1 MLRRG
6 GNLGA
11 KLADKICNHKL
22 ATEAHTINV
31 IIVDLAGGVRR
42 FSQAVAQ
49 WIRCVASWP
58 RLPPGRQS
66 LGDIKKASEREHWP
80 IGLLVC
86 HRRVADQA
94 RSSLS

>member
-22 ATEAHTINV
+22 ATEAHTISV

-49 WIRCVASWP
+49 SIDVSRILVSPSFGETVA
-58 RLPPGRQS
+58 
-66 LGDIKKASEREHWP
+66 GDIKEASEREDWP
-80 IGLLVC
+80 ISSLVC
-86 HRRVADQA
+86 LGGSPIRRGPA
-94 RSSLS
+94 